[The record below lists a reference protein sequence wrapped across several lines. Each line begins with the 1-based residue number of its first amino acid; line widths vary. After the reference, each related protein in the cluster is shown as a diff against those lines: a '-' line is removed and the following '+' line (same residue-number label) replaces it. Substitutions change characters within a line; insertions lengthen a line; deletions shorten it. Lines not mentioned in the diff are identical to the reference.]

1 MPTTIDRRIPP
12 LLTLCAALAMVAV
25 TGWQGYEF
33 WQTNT
38 GHSFVATAEEVNR
51 PSSTPESGTPDV
63 DLTQLALFGEAPS
76 TQSTPVSATKNL
88 PKTNLR
94 LILRGA
100 LAANGDFPGSA
111 LIEHP
116 DGDTEV
122 YMVGDSLPGNA
133 LLRTVLSNRVILERN
148 GKLENLYFP
157 ETGGRSGMALASDSQ
172 PQSAPPSE
180 QSPAAGPAIDASSG
194 EQARKEEI
202 RRRLEQMRQRV
213 QGNN

>member
-12 LLTLCAALAMVAV
+12 LLALCAALAMVGV

-38 GHSFVATAEEVNR
+38 DHPVVAGAAKEISG
-51 PSSTPESGTPDV
+51 PSSPSESTISDV
-63 DLTQLALFGEAPS
+63 ELAQLALFGRAPS
-76 TQSTPVSATKNL
+76 AQSTPVPETENL

-100 LAANGDFPGSA
+100 LAADGEFPGSA

-116 DGDTEV
+116 DGATEV
-122 YMVGDSLPGNA
+122 YMVGDSLPGDA
-133 LLRTVLSNRVILERN
+133 RLRTVLSNRVILERN

-157 ETGGRSGMALASDSQ
+157 ETENRNGVELISNSQSQ
-172 PQSAPPSE
+172 PV
-180 QSPAAGPAIDASSG
+180 SP
-194 EQARKEEI
+194 ERQAQKEEI
-202 RRRLEQMRQRV
+202 RRRLEQTRQRL
-213 QGNN
+213 QENN